1 MATTPTNNPI
11 PSEDPRDL
19 KFNAGKIDEE
29 VNGSADY
36 YTDRFSAQR
45 LTNTGR
51 NNQFQSQMQQQAD
64 DWVTQFNQQE
74 SDFQQFLLN
83 SGYQFLGDYEN
94 GPYTISTRN
103 QIVRY
108 QNELWRLN
116 AATNPSYTTT
126 GVNSTSWAVDVTHLV
141 SVGDANL
148 RQELS
153 STNSVLGT
161 SLVQHNAGN
170 SLRAVLNRIKTLS
183 DYGALNTFLGYN
195 PTIDP
200 TVFNDRQSDNQLLL
214 PDSLHIS
221 KNAFGIRRYA
231 CGASIVINKGAAGFN
246 AQVTGVS
253 GSVAL
258 STYNSADDVAL
269 QLEAYSEAYS
279 VSEDIS
285 TVTEYGSNYFIASGL
300 DFSTLKIGMICQTK
314 HATPYW
320 TMITGLDQANNKVT
334 VDAFARNGV
343 AVTPANDGSGIYINI
358 KTKIW
363 AANITSTLDVNSKA
377 VRMTTLEI
385 GFQNQKI
392 TSPSDSNGVDMVS
405 LGDKGG
411 TAAYFGRNTKAG
423 NNWKNI
429 FRGAGAT
436 EGTVIATN
444 STYGVVAPYGY
455 VNNTAQG
462 YISYGANVTFHSV
475 VRDGGLTGDVLSG
488 QDGSGRWLRNPT
500 LLTVANG
507 NYTISLNAGSVLHNA
522 VTADEYTLPA
532 TPMNGEDIKIL
543 NPLNKSSLVIK
554 TSDGSNTI
562 TRPDGVSVSSITV
575 YGNQNIRMRYTGSA
589 WFILGIQDRP
599 FFASASIT
607 VASPIAVAAGT
618 TNTSQ
623 TAAVSGVTLGMLVD
637 VSCSADTLGLIVRGY
652 VSSAGVVTVSI
663 SNVSGGSVSFPASTI
678 NVRVAHLR
686 SYA

>member
-1 MATTPTNNPI
+1 MSSGCGDVLSLEDMKTAKKHQTFEAEVITGRVGGVSSGSEIDYATNQVTGQTQKTLPAI
-11 PSEDPRDL
+11 LRDL
-19 KFNAGKIDEE
+19 GFKPAAFTFATGGTLT
-29 VNGSADY
+29 VND
-36 YTDRFSAQR
+36 
-45 LTNTGR
+45 
-51 NNQFQSQMQQQAD
+51 
-64 DWVTQFNQQE
+64 
-74 SDFQQFLLN
+74 
-83 SGYQFLGDYEN
+83 
-94 GPYTISTRN
+94 
-103 QIVRY
+103 
-108 QNELWRLN
+108 
-116 AATNPSYTTT
+116 AATVVLWPSSIGGDNDWYLWEGALPKIIPAGSSPAAT
-126 GVNSTSWAVDVTHLV
+126 GGVDAGAWVAVGGVILRNDLASTDPAK
-141 SVGDANL
+141 
-148 RQELS
+148 
-153 STNSVLGT
+153 GT

-170 SLRAVLNRIKTLS
+170 SLRAVLNRMKTLS
-183 DYGALNTFLGYN
+183 DYGVLNTFLGYN

-231 CGASIVINKGAAGFN
+231 CGASISINKGASGFN

-253 GSVAL
+253 GSIAL

-300 DFSTLKIGMICQTK
+300 DFSTLKIGMICKTK

-320 TMITGLDQANNKVT
+320 TMVTGLDQANNKVT

-392 TSPSDSNGVDMVS
+392 TSPTDSNGVDMVS
-405 LGDKGG
+405 LGNYRG
-411 TAAYFGRNTKAG
+411 AAAFYARNTLQG
-423 NNWKNI
+423 NNWKNG
-429 FRGAGAT
+429 FRASGCTEGAFIATNGT
-436 EGTVIATN
+436 EGTI
-444 STYGVVAPYGY
+444 SPYGY
-455 VNNTAQG
+455 VNSTAQG
-462 YISYGANVTFHSV
+462 YISYGSNVDYHSV
-475 VRDGGLTGDVLSG
+475 VRDGGLTGAILSG
-488 QDGSGRWLRNPT
+488 QDGKGKWIRNPT
-500 LLTVANG
+500 VLTVANG
-507 NYTISLNAGSVLHNA
+507 DYSISVNAGSILHNA
-522 VTADEYTLPA
+522 TSTNTYTLPA
-532 TPMNGEDIKIL
+532 AAVNGEDIKIH
-543 NPLNKSSLVIK
+543 NPLNKSALTLV
-554 TSDGSNTI
+554 TSDGYATI
-562 TRPDGVSVSSITV
+562 VRPDGVYVSSITV
-575 YGNQNIRMRYTGSA
+575 YGNQNIRMRYTGAA
-589 WFILGIQDRP
+589 WFILGIQDRSL
-599 FFASASIT
+599 FASTSIT

-623 TAAVSGVTLGMLVD
+623 TASVSGATLGMLVD

-652 VSSAGVVTVSI
+652 VSAADVVKVSI